1 MEKATKKLAPIL
13 SVAMPST
20 HALQADSPP
29 GYVPVMNTLRRFDW
43 VRRGSCAAWL
53 AALLLA
59 GSSIGCR
66 PSAGASKQEDQ
77 NIRTGKN
84 YLNARLYDEAEKAL
98 QRALQNNPNSAE
110 AHWELGT
117 LYFQEREDYIS
128 ALYHISR
135 FATLRPGENKDPVE
149 RITEVCRQEIAKQ
162 MPLGSVTRDLRP
174 EISLLE
180 RSNATLRAEL
190 ERLRRSPVAP
200 GTAPSVPRGET
211 QSVTPGRAAVA
222 PDDVNRPSTP
232 PSDAGPARQVPAP
245 LARTHRIRAGET
257 FHSVARDYHLD
268 PQRVIAANP
277 SIDPRTLQVGQ
288 VIRLPNP

>member
-1 MEKATKKLAPIL
+1 MDSNLSGRVKKATKKLA
-13 SVAMPST
+13 SMSYVAMPST

-29 GYVPVMNTLRRFDW
+29 GYVPAMNTLRRFDW
-43 VRRGSCAAWL
+43 VRWRSCVAWL

-59 GSSIGCR
+59 GSWIGCR

-117 LYFQEREDYIS
+117 LYFQEREDYIG

-135 FATLRPGENKDPVE
+135 FAALRPGENKDPVE

-162 MPLGSVTRDLRP
+162 MPLGGVTRDLRSQ
-174 EISLLE
+174 IALLE
-180 RSNATLRAEL
+180 RTNASLRAEL

-200 GTAPSVPRGET
+200 GAVSSRPRGET
-211 QSVTPGRAAVA
+211 RARDARSGCRGAGGCRPPIGPPIRCGSGPPDCRAAYA
-222 PDDVNRPSTP
+222 H
-232 PSDAGPARQVPAP
+232 PSDSCR
-245 LARTHRIRAGET
+245 
-257 FHSVARDYHLD
+257 
-268 PQRVIAANP
+268 
-277 SIDPRTLQVGQ
+277 
-288 VIRLPNP
+288 